1 MQNTIPKELDRN
13 WKIWNFYQIYTFQ
26 WRHQYLSRYEV
37 NIWHTLIICGH
48 NQYSLLC
55 ILVLKGINILNHT
68 ISHIFYYILQKIIK
82 GGESL

>member
-37 NIWHTLIICGH
+37 NIWHTRIICGH

-68 ISHIFYYILQKIIK
+68 IEPYYFNIQLYHTIVAN
-82 GGESL
+82 